1 MTKPLALPV
10 GSVRALLLLAMSVAA
25 VFDLRRTHDV
35 AEWLIAAIVISAAAY
50 FASRHSPWRAPSPV
64 GAVAT
69 KPPLGLP
76 VGSVR
81 ILFLVLAGYGGWVWS
96 KYHGLTPDH
105 QPMVL
110 VIVAFWIGVMVQFFM
125 SQVRRP
131 EDPSTLFFD
140 HLQALASLLCAG
152 GLVWLAIEG
161 QPSGEISPWTGP
173 AFAAVC
179 TYYAG
184 VR

>member
-10 GSVRALLLLAMSVAA
+10 GSVRALLLLALSVTA
-25 VFDLRRTHDV
+25 VFELRRTDEV
-35 AEWLIAAIVISAAAY
+35 AEWRAAALLVSAAAY
-50 FASRHSPWRAPSPV
+50 FASRHSPWRAPVPV
-64 GAVAT
+64 GAVASR
-69 KPPLGLP
+69 PPLGLP
-76 VGSVR
+76 AGTVR
-81 ILFLVLAGYGGWVWS
+81 VLFLVLAAYGGWLWS
-96 KYHGLTPDH
+96 KHHGVTADH
-105 QPMVL
+105 QPTVL
-110 VIVAFWIGVMVQFFM
+110 VVVAFWIGFMVQFFM

-140 HLQALASLLCAG
+140 HLQATASLLCAG
-152 GLVWLAIEG
+152 GLVWLEIQGPPA
-161 QPSGEISPWTGP
+161 GELSPWTQP

>member
-10 GSVRALLLLAMSVAA
+10 GSVRALLLLALSVTA
-25 VFDLRRTHDV
+25 VFELRRTHEM
-35 AEWLIAAIVISAAAY
+35 AEWLAAAIVISAAAY
-50 FASRHSPWRAPSPV
+50 FASRHSPLRAPVPA
-64 GAVAT
+64 GAVPT

-76 VGSVR
+76 AGSVR
-81 ILFLVLAGYGGWVWS
+81 ILFLALAGYGGWVWS
-96 KYHGLTPDH
+96 KYHGLTPEH

-110 VIVAFWIGVMVQFFM
+110 VIVAFWIGVLVHAFM

-152 GLVWLAIEG
+152 GLVWLAVQG
-161 QPSGEISPWTGP
+161 APADISPWTKP

>member
-10 GSVRALLLLAMSVAA
+10 GSVRALLLLALAVAA
-25 VFDLRRTHDV
+25 VFEVRRTHEV
-35 AEWLIAAIVISAAAY
+35 AAWLVAAIVVSAAAY
-50 FASRHSPWRAPSPV
+50 FASRHSPWRAPVPV
-64 GAVAT
+64 GAVPT

-76 VGSVR
+76 AGSVR
-81 ILFLVLAGYGGWVWS
+81 VLFLVLAAYGGWVWS

-105 QPMVL
+105 QPTVL
-110 VIVAFWIGVMVQFFM
+110 VIAAFWIGVMVQFFM

-152 GLVWLAIEG
+152 GLVWLSVEG
-161 QPSGEISPWTGP
+161 PAAGDLSPWTQP
-173 AFAAVC
+173 TFAAVC